1 MIKGEFDSLKIEEQ
15 ITCINS
21 KLKEGLSLTKLC
33 KNIGIARST
42 ISGRFKRNG
51 YILDKNDNIYKS
63 ITEVHSDNTLKS
75 NIEVYESTPDEF
87 KQNNNSISPKKEDFM
102 QLLTAKDKLLDLVN
116 MHTDLNDMLEDYRL
130 NKKIIDIP
138 EFKVQSDRFK
148 GELKPKTF
156 KVYESVLNDFLDFAK
171 VQDYKT
177 QDIISQA
184 LVEFLDRYKR

>member
-1 MIKGEFDSLKIEEQ
+1 MIKEEFDSLKIEEQ
-15 ITCINS
+15 ITFINS

-51 YILDKNDNIYKS
+51 YNLDKNDNVYKS
-63 ITEVHSDNTLKS
+63 ITKVHSDDILES

-87 KQNNNSISPKKEDFM
+87 ATNNNIISPKKEDFM
-102 QLLTAKDKLLDLVN
+102 QLVTAKDKLLDLVN
-116 MHTDLNDMLEDYRL
+116 MHTDLKDMLEEYRL
-130 NKKIIDIP
+130 NKNIIDIP

-177 QDIISQA
+177 QDVISQA